1 MSGIQTWIFTVKGER
16 ADPLANTTVQTNVF
30 RSHTNATLIQ
40 LIGQGVVHMVNMDLL
55 YIIVELKTINLRS
68 EDTNNNW

>member
-40 LIGQGVVHMVNMDLL
+40 LIGQGVVHILN
-55 YIIVELKTINLRS
+55 IIVELNPINLRS
-68 EDTNNNW
+68 EDTNNNR

>member
-16 ADPLANTTVQTNVF
+16 ADPLAKTTVQTNVF

-40 LIGQGVVHMVNMDLL
+40 LIGQGVVHILN
-55 YIIVELKTINLRS
+55 IIVELNPINLRS
-68 EDTNNNW
+68 EDTNNNR

>member
-40 LIGQGVVHMVNMDLL
+40 LIGQGVVHILN
-55 YIIVELKTINLRS
+55 IIVELNPINLRS